1 MFDITTAFSTLEPN
15 LFLLSDSVIITVEV
29 FKNIIGVGL
38 RDKNRIEQG
47 QDHSREEQ
55 VFCEDRFVIHHP
67 IPIFVLKT
75 NDLADRI
82 IGTGT
87 IYVLHVG
94 APLGHIHSPISIPY
108 TDGWFGDHGIVRH
121 ELKGISRLD
130 LERFLALFR
139 AFETNDG
146 GLFSLFRR

>member
-1 MFDITTAFSTLEPN
+1 M
-15 LFLLSDSVIITVEV
+15 
-29 FKNIIGVGL
+29 
-38 RDKNRIEQG
+38 
-47 QDHSREEQ
+47 
-55 VFCEDRFVIHHP
+55 IHHP
-67 IPIFVLKT
+67 IPIFVFKT

-108 TDGWFGDHGIVRH
+108 ADGWFGDHGIVRY

-130 LERFLALFR
+130 LERFLTFCGCFKTYARILCAFCWREGKTWFWNGFSFCINFPQHKTKALVPHLKDVLVPINMVIVSG
-139 AFETNDG
+139 A
-146 GLFSLFRR
+146 

>member
-1 MFDITTAFSTLEPN
+1 MFDITTAFSSLEPN

-55 VFCEDRFVIHHP
+55 VFCEDRFVIHNP

-87 IYVLHVG
+87 IDVLHVG
-94 APLGHIHSPISIPY
+94 APLGHIHSPIPIPY
-108 TDGWFGDHGIVRH
+108 TDGRLSDHGIVRY
-121 ELKGISRLD
+121 EFEGISRLD

-139 AFETNDG
+139 GFKTNDG
-146 GLFSLFRR
+146 ILISLFRW